1 MAAQENSASDS
12 PNRLRLDEEDLARIE
27 AGMEAADK
35 GDFASEEEVRAEFAR
50 WRELGQ
56 RNRREK

>member
-1 MAAQENSASDS
+1 MAAQENPASDS
-12 PNRLRLDEEDLARIE
+12 LNRLRLDEEDLARIE

-35 GDFASEEEVRAEFAR
+35 GDFATDEEMRAEFAR

-56 RNRREK
+56 RNRHEK